1 MKIMKKIVIG
11 LFVLGLTSHIYAQDP
26 VLTEQL
32 PEVVVVHN
40 YKYLNSAKTEEVAI
54 PVEQLQLKVSDFN
67 VKDLDIYS
75 DENELYDVYFII
87 PEGKVLAS
95 YNSDGDLLRTIERYK
110 NIDLPTSIK
119 LSIAERFPNWSISK
133 NLYLVNYFESGTMKK
148 LYKLTLKN
156 GDQRIKVKLNEN
168 GVFQ

>member
-1 MKIMKKIVIG
+1 MKKIVIG

-95 YNSDGDLLRTIERYK
+95 YNNDGDLLRTIERYK